1 MKILI
6 IGGTNFI
13 GPWVVRHLVT
23 MGHDVTVFHRGKT
36 KADLPENVH
45 HIFGERSQLHNY
57 KTEFERLSP
66 DVVLDMICYTESE
79 ARTLMNVFKGIAQR
93 VVAISS
99 MDVYRAYGIIL
110 GKEFGREKVPLTEDS
125 ALRTSLYPFK
135 DLPIRLSNK
144 PADYDKILVEKLVM
158 SDSDLP
164 GTVIRLPMV
173 YGENDPLNR
182 LSPYLK
188 RMDDNRD
195 AIVFLDSIAKWQGS
209 YGYVENIGYAIAL
222 TVTNEKAKGR
232 IYHVA
237 EPETLSQGDRVNKI
251 GELTGWKGK
260 IVRLPRN
267 KFPKDWNYLLDTESP
282 QDWCLDSTRIREELG
297 YKEIV
302 PIEEALK
309 RTITWERDNLSIEAQ
324 SSTAPFLLDYPT
336 EDTILKQ

>member
-13 GPWVVRHLVT
+13 GPWVVRHLIT

-36 KADLPENVH
+36 KVNLPENVH
-45 HIFGERSQLHNY
+45 HIFGDRSQIQDY
-57 KTEFERLSP
+57 KSEFKRFSP
-66 DVVLDMICYTESE
+66 DVVVDMICYTESE
-79 ARTLMNVFKGIAQR
+79 ARIFIDVFKGITKR

-110 GKEFGREKVPLTEDS
+110 GKESGTQQVPLTEDS
-125 ALRTSLYPFK
+125 ALRSSLYLIK
-135 DLPIRLSNK
+135 DAPKRPLNAP
-144 PADYDKILVEKLVM
+144 PDYEKVVVERVVM

-164 GTVIRLPMV
+164 GTIIRLPMV
-173 YGENDPLNR
+173 YGKNDPLNR

-188 RMDDNRD
+188 RMDDSRD
-195 AIVFLDSIAKWQGS
+195 AIVFLDIIAKWRGS

-222 TVTNEKAKGR
+222 TVTNEKAAGR

-237 EPETLSQGDRVNKI
+237 EPQTLSEGERVNKI
-251 GELTGWKGK
+251 GEIAGWKGK
-260 IVRLPRN
+260 VVSLSKD
-267 KFPKDWNYLLDTESP
+267 KFPEDWNLPLNSE
-282 QDWCLDSTRIREELG
+282 QDWFLDSTRIREELG

-309 RTITWERDNLSIEAQ
+309 RTIEWERNHLSIEMQQLA
-324 SSTAPFLLDYPT
+324 APFLLDYET
-336 EDTILKQ
+336 EDTILKR